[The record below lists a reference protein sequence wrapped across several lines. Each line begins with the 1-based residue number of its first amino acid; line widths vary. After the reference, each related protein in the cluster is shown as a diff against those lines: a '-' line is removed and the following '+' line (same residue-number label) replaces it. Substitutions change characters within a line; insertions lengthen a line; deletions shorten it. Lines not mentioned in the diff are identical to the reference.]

1 MIETTGKYFPL
12 LIFPEGGTTNGTS
25 LINFKKGAFI
35 AEKTVRPVIL
45 KWGLPVIILLS
56 WGLAFFEYLFQVP
69 ANRIGHDQHGG
80 PFNLIQLRIIQ
91 EVISLTVFTLIAI
104 FVFKSIKLNW
114 NHFAA
119 FICLILAVWFVF
131 RK

>member
-1 MIETTGKYFPL
+1 MFSKGIWSIIL
-12 LIFPEGGTTNGTS
+12 LIISNIFMTLAWYKHLYLDKGS
-25 LINFKKGAFI
+25 L
-35 AEKTVRPVIL
+35 IL
-45 KWGLPVIILLS
+45 KWGLPLIILLS